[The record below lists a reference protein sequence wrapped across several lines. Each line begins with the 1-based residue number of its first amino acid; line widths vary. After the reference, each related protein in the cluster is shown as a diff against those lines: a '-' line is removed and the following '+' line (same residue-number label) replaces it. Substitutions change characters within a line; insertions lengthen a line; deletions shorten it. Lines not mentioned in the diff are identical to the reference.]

1 MVGEAVKVTLLPLQ
15 MLPDE
20 FEEMETEGVTPA
32 EDVTASE
39 VAGLLPQPLTATTE
53 IVPEEEPAVV
63 VMELVLDVP
72 DHPEGSV
79 QV

>member
-1 MVGEAVKVTLLPLQ
+1 MKVTLLPLQ
-15 MLPDE
+15 MLPDP
-20 FEEMETEGVTPA
+20 FDAMETEGVTPA
-32 EDVTASE
+32 EEVTASV
-39 VAGLLPQPLTATTE
+39 VAVLLPQLLTATTE

>member
-15 MLPDE
+15 MLPDP
-20 FEEMETEGVTPA
+20 FDAMETEGVTPA
-32 EDVTASE
+32 EEVTASV
-39 VAGLLPQPLTATTE
+39 VAVLLPQLLTATTE